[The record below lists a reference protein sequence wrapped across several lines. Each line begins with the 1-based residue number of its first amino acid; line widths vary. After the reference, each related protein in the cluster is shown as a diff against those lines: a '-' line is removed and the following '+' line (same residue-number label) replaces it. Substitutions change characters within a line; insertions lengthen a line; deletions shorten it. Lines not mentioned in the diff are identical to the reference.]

1 MNIVKSITS
10 LYRRVASAGPSVF
23 KAILSLDLMLLVLFF
38 FMRFR
43 VHLISQ
49 RADWNNHKCKS
60 TLASAWTPEASPA
73 STIYELTMILLAS
86 ARNWI
91 ELMLD
96 YQFQYGIEAYRVI
109 DTCQVIEYIQVDRI
123 YIIKLYFK
131 QTSTTFLCNRSPEF
145 NVKTLTVK

>member
-1 MNIVKSITS
+1 
-10 LYRRVASAGPSVF
+10 
-23 KAILSLDLMLLVLFF
+23 
-38 FMRFR
+38 
-43 VHLISQ
+43 
-49 RADWNNHKCKS
+49 
-60 TLASAWTPEASPA
+60 
-73 STIYELTMILLAS
+73 
-86 ARNWI
+86 
-91 ELMLD
+91 MLD